1 MTTLAVEKHHWGSRR
16 FLGIPAY
23 RRLLATRLTSQWGDG
38 LFQAGLAGAVLF
50 NPERQAD
57 PTAIA
62 AGFAVLLLPYSLI
75 GPFTGALLDR
85 WDRKKFIV
93 VANVSRAAF
102 VLLTALAVG
111 AGLSGLPLYVSALVV
126 MGIGR
131 FVGSGLSASLPHVVD
146 ENHLVEAN
154 ALATTAGAIT
164 AVFGAACAIGFRTV
178 LGAGDGGSGWT
189 TSIALTGMLASA
201 FIASRFKAGVL
212 GPDEV
217 DEPHN
222 AIKAVARGLL
232 DGAKATWRT
241 PNVTAALAAVLAH
254 RAAFG
259 VSLMVT
265 LLLMRYSLHD
275 VGILKAGIG
284 GLGEVAVAG
293 GAGILLAGILTDR
306 IVDRFGVKTTICGAL
321 LLTAA
326 AQIGLGLP
334 MTLVSILSAGFVVIF
349 AGQVVKL
356 CVDTAVQR
364 DVGDEVRGRVF
375 ALYDTLF
382 NIAQVT
388 AVSVTATV
396 VPLDGRSPGLII
408 TAAGLYLVGLAAYL
422 LLLARKRQVQ
432 HSGLVSEDDSSHSIR

>member
-1 MTTLAVEKHHWGSRR
+1 MTTVAVEKHHWGSRR
-16 FLGIPAY
+16 FLGIPEY
-23 RRLLATRLTSQWGDG
+23 RRLLATRLASQWGDG

-57 PTAIA
+57 PAAIA
-62 AGFAVLLLPYSLI
+62 AGFAVLLLPYSII

-85 WDRKKFIV
+85 WDRKRVIV
-93 VANVSRAAF
+93 VANLTRATF

-111 AGLSGLPLYVSALVV
+111 AGLSGLPLYVFALVV

-131 FVGSGLSASLPHVVD
+131 FVGSGLSAGLPHVVD
-146 ENHLVEAN
+146 EDHLVEAN

-189 TSIALTGMLASA
+189 TSIAVAGMLLSA

-217 DEPHN
+217 DEPPN
-222 AIKAVARGLL
+222 AFKAVARGLL
-232 DGAKATWRT
+232 DGARATWRT
-241 PNVTAALAAVLAH
+241 PSVTAGLAALLAH

-259 VSLMVT
+259 ISLMIT
-265 LLLMRYSLHD
+265 LLLMRYSLQD

-284 GLGEVAVAG
+284 GLGEVAIAG

-306 IVDRFGVKTTICGAL
+306 IVDRFGVKKTICGAL
-321 LLTAA
+321 LLTSA

-334 MTLVSILSAGFVVIF
+334 MTLPTILAAAFVIIF
-349 AGQVVKL
+349 AGQIVKL
-356 CVDTAVQR
+356 CVDTAVQH

-388 AVSVTATV
+388 AVSITATV
-396 VPLDGRSPGLII
+396 IPLDGRSHALILV
-408 TAAGLYLVGLAAYL
+408 AAGLYLVGLAAYL
-422 LLLARKRQVQ
+422 LLLARKRQAQ
-432 HSGLVSEDDSSHSIR
+432 HPGLVRENDGGHPIG

>member
-1 MTTLAVEKHHWGSRR
+1 VTTLAVEKHHWGSRR

-57 PTAIA
+57 PAAIA

-85 WDRKKFIV
+85 WDRKKVIV

-164 AVFGAACAIGFRTV
+164 AVFGAACAIGFRTL

-201 FIASRFKAGVL
+201 FIASRFRAGVL

-222 AIKAVARGLL
+222 AVKAVARGLL
-232 DGAKATWRT
+232 DGAKATWHT

-265 LLLMRYSLHD
+265 LLLMRYSLQD

-293 GAGILLAGILTDR
+293 GAGILLAGVLTDR
-306 IVDRFGVKTTICGAL
+306 IVDRFGVKTTICGAMVV
-321 LLTAA
+321 TAV

-334 MTLVSILSAGFVVIF
+334 MTLISILAAGFVVIF

-388 AVSVTATV
+388 AVTITATV
-396 VPLDGRSPGLII
+396 VPLDGRSPGLIL
-408 TAAGLYLVGLAAYL
+408 TAASLYLVGLAAYL
-422 LLLARKRQVQ
+422 LLLTRKRQVQ
-432 HSGLVSEDDSSHSIR
+432 HPGLVSEDDSSHPIG

>member
-1 MTTLAVEKHHWGSRR
+1 MATVAVEKHHWGSRR
-16 FLGIPAY
+16 FLGIPEY
-23 RRLLATRLTSQWGDG
+23 RRLLATRLASQWGDG

-57 PTAIA
+57 PAAIA
-62 AGFAVLLLPYSLI
+62 AGFAVLLLPYSLV

-85 WDRKKFIV
+85 WDRKKVIV
-93 VANVSRAAF
+93 VANLTRATF

-111 AGLSGLPLYVSALVV
+111 AGLSGLPLYVFALVV

-146 ENHLVEAN
+146 EDHLVEAN

-164 AVFGAACAIGFRTV
+164 AVFGAACAIGFRTF
-178 LGAGDGGSGWT
+178 LGAGDGGSAWT
-189 TSIALTGMLASA
+189 TSIAVVGMVTSA

-222 AIKAVARGLL
+222 AFTAVARGLL

-241 PNVTAALAAVLAH
+241 PSVTAGLAALLAH

-259 VSLMVT
+259 VSLMIT
-265 LLLMRYSLHD
+265 LLLMRYSLED

-284 GLGEVAVAG
+284 GLGEVAIAG
-293 GAGILLAGILTDR
+293 GAGILLAGVLTDR
-306 IVDRFGVKTTICGAL
+306 IVDRFGTKRTICGAL
-321 LLTAA
+321 LLTGA
-326 AQIGLGLP
+326 AQLGLGLP
-334 MTLVSILSAGFVVIF
+334 MTLISILLASFVVIF
-349 AGQVVKL
+349 AGQIVKL
-356 CVDTAVQR
+356 CVDTAVQH

-382 NIAQVT
+382 NVTQVT
-388 AVSVTATV
+388 AVSITATV
-396 VPLDGRSPGLII
+396 VPLDGRSPALII
-408 TAAGLYLVGLAAYL
+408 TAASLYLVGLAAYL

-432 HSGLVSEDDSSHSIR
+432 HPGLVREDDRSHPIG

>member
-1 MTTLAVEKHHWGSRR
+1 MTTVAVEKHHWGSRR
-16 FLGIPAY
+16 FLGIPEY
-23 RRLLATRLTSQWGDG
+23 RRLLATRLASQWGDG

-57 PTAIA
+57 PLAIA
-62 AGFAVLLLPYSLI
+62 AGFAVLLLPYSLV

-85 WDRKKFIV
+85 WDRKKVIV
-93 VANVSRAAF
+93 VANVARATF
-102 VLLTALAVG
+102 VLLTAAAVG

-131 FVGSGLSASLPHVVD
+131 FVGSGLSASLPHVVPED
-146 ENHLVEAN
+146 HLVEAN
-154 ALATTAGAIT
+154 ALATTAGAIM
-164 AVFGAACAIGFRTV
+164 AVIGAACAIGFRTI

-189 TSIALTGMLASA
+189 TSIAVVGLLLGA

-222 AIKAVARGLL
+222 AFKAVARGLL
-232 DGAKATWRT
+232 DGGKATLHT
-241 PNVTAALAAVLAH
+241 PSVTAGLAALLAH
-254 RAAFG
+254 RAGFAI
-259 VSLMVT
+259 SLMVT
-265 LLLMRYSLHD
+265 LLLMRYSLED

-284 GLGEVAVAG
+284 GLGEIAVAG
-293 GAGILLAGILTDR
+293 GAGILLAGLLTDR
-306 IVDRFGVKTTICGAL
+306 IVDRFGTTRTICGAL
-321 LLTAA
+321 ILTAA
-326 AQIGLGLP
+326 AQVGLGLP
-334 MTLVSILSAGFVVIF
+334 MTLPTILMAGFVVIF

-356 CVDTAVQR
+356 CVDTAVQH

-382 NIAQVT
+382 NVTQVT
-388 AVSVTATV
+388 AVTITATV
-396 VPLDGRSPGLII
+396 VPLNGRSPGLML
-408 TAAGLYLVGLAAYL
+408 TAAVLYLLGVGAYL

-432 HSGLVSEDDSSHSIR
+432 HPGLVREDDSGHPVG

>member
-16 FLGIPAY
+16 LLGIPAY
-23 RRLLATRLTSQWGDG
+23 RRLLATRLASQWGDG

-57 PTAIA
+57 PAAIA
-62 AGFAVLLLPYSLI
+62 AGFAVLLLPYSLV

-85 WDRKKFIV
+85 WDRKKVIV
-93 VANVSRAAF
+93 VANVLRATF
-102 VLLTALAVG
+102 VLFTALAVG

-131 FVGSGLSASLPHVVD
+131 FVGSGLSASLPHLVPED
-146 ENHLVEAN
+146 HLVEAN
-154 ALATTAGAIT
+154 ALATTAGAIM
-164 AVFGAACAIGFRTV
+164 AVIGAACAIGFRTV

-189 TSIALTGMLASA
+189 TSIAVVGLLLGA
-201 FIASRFKAGVL
+201 FIASRFKPGVL

-217 DEPHN
+217 DEPHT
-222 AIKAVARGLL
+222 AMRAVARGLV
-232 DGAKATWRT
+232 DGGRATLQT
-241 PNVTAALAAVLAH
+241 PSVTAGLAALLAH
-254 RAAFG
+254 RAGFAI
-259 VSLMVT
+259 SLMIT
-265 LLLMRYSLHD
+265 LLLMRYSLED

-284 GLGEVAVAG
+284 GLGEIAVAG
-293 GAGILLAGILTDR
+293 GAGILLAGVLTDR
-306 IVDRFGVKTTICGAL
+306 IVDRFGTKRTICGAL

-326 AQIGLGLP
+326 AQVGLGLP
-334 MTLVSILSAGFVVIF
+334 MTLPTILAAGFFVIF

-356 CVDTAVQR
+356 CVDTAVQH

-382 NIAQVT
+382 NVTQVT
-388 AVSVTATV
+388 AVTITATV
-396 VPLDGRSPGLII
+396 VPLDGRSPGLLL

-432 HSGLVSEDDSSHSIR
+432 HPGLVSEDDGGHPIG

>member
-1 MTTLAVEKHHWGSRR
+1 MTTVAVEKHHWGSRR
-16 FLGIPAY
+16 FLGIPEY
-23 RRLLATRLTSQWGDG
+23 RRLLATRLASQWGDG

-57 PTAIA
+57 PAAIA
-62 AGFAVLLLPYSLI
+62 AGFAVLLLPYSVI

-85 WDRKKFIV
+85 WDRKRVIV
-93 VANVSRAAF
+93 VANLTRATF

-111 AGLSGLPLYVSALVV
+111 AGLSGLPLYVFALVV

-131 FVGSGLSASLPHVVD
+131 FVGSGLSAGLPHVVD
-146 ENHLVEAN
+146 EDHLVEAN

-189 TSIALTGMLASA
+189 TSIAVAGMLLSA

-217 DEPHN
+217 DEPPN
-222 AIKAVARGLL
+222 AFKAVARGLL
-232 DGAKATWRT
+232 DGARATWRT
-241 PNVTAALAAVLAH
+241 PSVTAGLAALLAH

-259 VSLMVT
+259 ISLMIT
-265 LLLMRYSLHD
+265 LLLMRYSLQD

-284 GLGEVAVAG
+284 GLGEVAIAG

-306 IVDRFGVKTTICGAL
+306 IVDRFGVKKTICGAL
-321 LLTAA
+321 LLTSA

-334 MTLVSILSAGFVVIF
+334 MTLPTILAAAFVIIF
-349 AGQVVKL
+349 AGQIVKL
-356 CVDTAVQR
+356 CVDTAVQH

-388 AVSVTATV
+388 AVSITATV
-396 VPLDGRSPGLII
+396 IPLDGRSHALILV
-408 TAAGLYLVGLAAYL
+408 AAGLYLVGLAAYL
-422 LLLARKRQVQ
+422 LLLARKRQAQ
-432 HSGLVSEDDSSHSIR
+432 HPGLVRENDGGHPIG